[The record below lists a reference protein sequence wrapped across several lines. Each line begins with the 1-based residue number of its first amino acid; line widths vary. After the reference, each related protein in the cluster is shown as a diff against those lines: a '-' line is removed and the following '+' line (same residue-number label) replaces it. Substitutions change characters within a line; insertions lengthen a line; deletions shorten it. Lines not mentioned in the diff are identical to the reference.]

1 MEIFETQKLVNV
13 KKGLTKKTG
22 KLFFIPTYV
31 HSQMGWLYQF
41 RPF

>member
-13 KKGLTKKTG
+13 KKTR

>member
-1 MEIFETQKLVNV
+1 MEIFETQK
-13 KKGLTKKTG
+13 GLTKKTR